1 MAVYPWPGNIR
12 ELESVIYETM
22 VLSDAAEIEAAV
34 LPPRLQRGQKEA
46 ACGAPA
52 GKTLGEVVA
61 DVSGRTER
69 RMIEK
74 ALEATGGNRTRAAAL
89 LGISRKT
96 LFNKMRELGIDR
108 FS

>member
-1 MAVYPWPGNIR
+1 MTVYPWPGNVR
-12 ELESVIYETM
+12 ELESVIYEAI
-22 VLSDAAEIEAAV
+22 VLSDAAEIEAAA
-34 LPPRLQRGQKEA
+34 LPSRLRRRQKEA
-46 ACGAPA
+46 TDGTPS
-52 GKTLGEVVA
+52 GRTLGEVVA
-61 DVSGRTER
+61 DVSGQAER